1 MPIPKDTIAAISTPL
16 GEGAIGI
23 VRLSGPDTYK
33 IADRIFSDRH
43 PEPFSQ
49 RDSYQ
54 LYHGFIK
61 NPQTAEFLDEVLTT
75 GMKAPGTYTGEDM
88 LEINAHGGILVI
100 QRILEL
106 VLQEG
111 ARLAEPG
118 EFTKRAFLNGKMDL
132 AQAEAVAD
140 LIRAR
145 TDLAKKC
152 ALQQL
157 EGGLSCKLKVIASE
171 LLDILAELEAH
182 IDFPEEELPHQLY
195 ERDIQ
200 RIESSSRILE
210 DLLLSARYGKAIREG
225 VRVAIIGKP
234 NAGKSSLLNRFL
246 EEPRAIVTETP
257 GTTRDTITE
266 SVSIEGIPFL
276 FTDTAGIRE
285 TSDPIEQEGVRR
297 TEAAITKADMVL
309 MVMDSSQPLDSQ
321 DEDVLDTL
329 KKYAPSACLGILNK
343 SDLLS
348 HPVIEKDK
356 FQELIKTLVPLSAL
370 TGEGIKELK
379 KLLVDTI
386 KQGEV
391 TDAGGEL
398 ILTNVRHAELMGKTL
413 ADLQLTRES
422 MSSNL
427 SPELVAADLREALH
441 HLGEIT
447 GEYITGD
454 LLNRIFSRFCIGK

>member
-1 MPIPKDTIAAISTPL
+1 MKDTITAISTPL

-23 VRLSGPDTYK
+23 IRLSGPESFA
-33 IADRIFSDRH
+33 IGDRIFHDRQNI
-43 PEPFSQ
+43 PFLK
-49 RDSYQ
+49 RENYR

-61 NPQTAEFLDEVLTT
+61 EPQTGEVLDEVLIT
-75 GMKAPGTYTGEDM
+75 GMKGPGTYTGEDM
-88 LEINAHGGILVI
+88 LEINAHGGLLVV

-106 VLQEG
+106 TLQEG

-145 TDLAKKC
+145 TDLAKRC

-157 EGGLSCKLKVIASE
+157 EGGLSIKLKTISSD
-171 LLDILAELEAH
+171 LLDLLAELEAH

-195 ERDIQ
+195 ENDRERIQ
-200 RIESSSRILE
+200 SALN
-210 DLLLSARYGKAIREG
+210 LLQEMLQSARYGKAIREG

-246 EEPRAIVTETP
+246 EEPRAIVTATP

-297 TEAAITKADMVL
+297 TESAIAKADMVL
-309 MVMDSSQPLDSQ
+309 MVMDSSQPLDIQ
-321 DEDVLDTL
+321 DKDVLETL
-329 KKYAPSACLGILNK
+329 KKYTPSTCIGIMNK
-343 SDLLS
+343 SDLPSSQADNKEYLLPIFKS
-348 HPVIEKDK
+348 
-356 FQELIKTLVPLSAL
+356 LLPLSAL
-370 TGEGIKELK
+370 TGEGMKELK
-379 KLLVDTI
+379 KAIIEIV

-391 TDAGGEL
+391 AETGGEL
-398 ILTNVRHAELMGKTL
+398 ILTNVRHAKLMEKTVS
-413 ADLQLTRES
+413 DLQRVKES
-422 MSSNL
+422 LESNF
-427 SPELVAADLREALH
+427 SPELVSADLREALH

-447 GEYITGD
+447 GESITGD

>member
-1 MPIPKDTIAAISTPL
+1 MKDTITAISTPL

-23 VRLSGPDTYK
+23 IRLSGPESFA
-33 IADRIFSDRH
+33 IGDRIFHDRQNL
-43 PEPFSQ
+43 PFSR
-49 RDSYQ
+49 RDNYR

-61 NPQTAEFLDEVLTT
+61 EPQTEEILDEVLIT
-75 GMKAPGTYTGEDM
+75 GMKGPGTYTGEDM
-88 LEINAHGGILVI
+88 LEINAHGGILVV

-106 VLQEG
+106 TLQEG

-145 TDLAKKC
+145 TDLAKRC

-157 EGGLSCKLKVIASE
+157 EGGLSQKLKQISSD
-171 LLDILAELEAH
+171 LLDLLAELEAH

-195 ERDIQ
+195 ENDIKRTQ
-200 RIESSSRILE
+200 AAINVLQEMLQ
-210 DLLLSARYGKAIREG
+210 SARYGKAIREG

-246 EEPRAIVTETP
+246 EEPRAIVTATP

-297 TEAAITKADMVL
+297 TEVAIAKADMVL
-309 MVMDSSQPLDSQ
+309 MVMDSSNPLDDQ
-321 DEDVLDTL
+321 DKDVLETL
-329 KKYAPSACLGILNK
+329 KKYTPSACIGILNK
-343 SDLLS
+343 SDLPSSQADNKEYLLS
-348 HPVIEKDK
+348 IFKV
-356 FQELIKTLVPLSAL
+356 LLPLSAL
-370 TGEGIKELK
+370 TGEGMKELK
-379 KLLVDTI
+379 KAIIEIV

-391 TDAGGEL
+391 AETGGEL
-398 ILTNVRHAELMGKTL
+398 ILTNVRHAELMEKTVS
-413 ADLQLTRES
+413 DLQRVKES
-422 MSSNL
+422 LDSNF
-427 SPELVAADLREALH
+427 SPELVSADLREALH

-447 GEYITGD
+447 GQSFTGD